1 MYEPS
6 IDERQYFHRLQI
18 KQRGRQASLDRERK
32 HHTLKKKCDL
42 FKAKSYEGERETE
55 ILGISSLLTE
65 CSVSDSQIS
74 HFFVFLFLGRMP
86 IVETAIILARRII
99 RIELS
104 GRDSSS

>member
-6 IDERQYFHRLQI
+6 IDGRQYFHRLQI

-74 HFFVFLFLGRMP
+74 HFFVFFVFRANANCGNCHNF
-86 IVETAIILARRII
+86 
-99 RIELS
+99 S
-104 GRDSSS
+104 KKNN